1 MSTTLTA
8 PPVQVQPADWVR
20 CPQCCSLTYRKRL
33 SRNLGVCPECGHH
46 ARLTARE
53 RLVQLVDAG
62 SFVEA
67 PDPDADTRPE
77 DPLAFTDQQPYRQR
91 LADARLTTGEQEAV
105 IIGTAAIGG
114 LDVVVAVM
122 DFRFMGGSMG
132 TAVGERV
139 TWAAEQ
145 AARTRTPLLLVT
157 ASGGARMQEGCLSL
171 MQMAKTAQSIG
182 RLREEGVL
190 CVCILPNPT
199 FGGVSASFA
208 MLGHVVIAEAGALVG
223 FAGPRVIQETIRQ
236 ELPSGF
242 QTAEFL
248 LAHGLVDRVEP
259 RPRLRPVVQQLLAT
273 TRRNVDLQDEA
284 DVRQISGGTAPIRTA
299 GRLDACDVDSW
310 ALVQRARHIDR
321 PTTLDYLGTAF
332 DDFVELHGDRSF
344 ADDAA
349 IVGGLARIGGRGVV
363 VIGHQKGHNTRDLVA
378 RNFGMP
384 HPEGYRK
391 ARRLMDLA
399 ASLRLPVVCL
409 VDTPGAF
416 PGVQAEERGQSA
428 AIAECIMGASRL
440 PVPVVSVITGEGGS
454 GGALALATADR
465 VLMLENAFYSVI
477 SPEGCAAIL
486 WRSRDSA
493 PEAARALRIN
503 APQLLDIGIVDAV
516 VPEPGGGAHSAPRE
530 IAANLRLAVLDQLDD
545 LNGLPTEAL
554 LERRYERFR
563 AFGSRP
569 STRFLAGQVKS
580 A

>member
-1 MSTTLTA
+1 MSNILPGPA
-8 PPVQVQPADWVR
+8 PRAQRADWVR
-20 CPQCCSLTYRKRL
+20 CPQCRFLTYGKRL
-33 SRNLGVCPECGHH
+33 ARNLGVCPECGHH
-46 ARLTARE
+46 GRLSARE
-53 RLVQLVDAG
+53 RLAQLIDAG
-62 SFVEA
+62 SFV
-67 PDPDADTRPE
+67 DAADHDGGQE
-77 DPLAFTDQQPYRQR
+77 DPLAFADRLPYRQR
-91 LADARLTTGEQEAV
+91 LAEARRATGEQEAV
-105 IIGTAAIGG
+105 VTGRAAIGG
-114 LDVVVAVM
+114 SDVVVAVM
-122 DFRFMGGSMG
+122 DFRFLGGSMG
-132 TAVGERV
+132 TGVGERV
-139 TWAAEQ
+139 TWAAEE
-145 AARTRTPLLLVT
+145 AARTRIPLLLVT
-157 ASGGARMQEGCLSL
+157 TSGGARMQEGCLSL
-171 MQMAKTAQSIG
+171 MQMAKTAQAIG
-182 RLREEGVL
+182 RLRELGVL
-190 CVCILPNPT
+190 CVCVLPDPT

-236 ELPSGF
+236 ELPPGF

-259 RPRLRPVVQQLLAT
+259 RQRLRPVLEQLLAT
-273 TRRNVDLQDEA
+273 TRRGDAPPEA
-284 DVRQISGGTAPIRTA
+284 GGSPPIRVA
-299 GRLDACDVDSW
+299 GQLPASGADPW

-332 DDFVELHGDRSF
+332 DEFVELHGDRAF

-363 VIGHQKGHNTRDLVA
+363 VVGHQKGHNTRDLVA
-378 RNFGMP
+378 RNFGMA

-391 ARRLMDLA
+391 ARRLLEIA

-428 AIAECIMGASRL
+428 AIAECIMTASRL

-486 WRSRDSA
+486 WRSRDAA
-493 PEAARALRIN
+493 PDAARALRIT
-503 APQLLDIGIVDAV
+503 APQLLDLGVVDAV
-516 VPEPGGGAHSAPRE
+516 VPEPAEGAHTAPRE
-530 IAANLRLAVLDQLDD
+530 TAANLRSGVLEQLDD
-545 LNGLPTEAL
+545 LDGLPAEAL
-554 LERRYERFR
+554 LAHRYERFR
-563 AFGSRP
+563 AFGGWP
-569 STRFLAGQVKS
+569 SAADLAEQVRS